1 MNLWQPGKG
10 EIGLTGEGQDRE
22 KGEREDRDR
31 HSMGALGDL
40 GSPFCR
46 QRYIRGC
53 TTVQPPRGRVPVCDG
68 ATDRDMYKAALRSK
82 PIGGTSPA
90 VTVLLPAKKM
100 YFGFFFFSSPL
111 PVPSPLL
118 CM

>member
-10 EIGLTGEGQDRE
+10 EIGLMGEGQDRE

-40 GSPFCR
+40 GSPFCW

-53 TTVQPPRGRVPVCDG
+53 TTVQP
-68 ATDRDMYKAALRSK
+68 L
-82 PIGGTSPA
+82 GGTSPS
-90 VTVLLPAKKM
+90 VTVLRIVICTRPLYGA
-100 YFGFFFFSSPL
+100 SPSGAPPRL
-111 PVPSPLL
+111 
-118 CM
+118 